1 MEEPSKKES
10 EKGALKMDSVAFRF
24 FSSRIYFVGL

>member
-10 EKGALKMDSVAFRF
+10 EKGGLMMEGMAFGF
-24 FSSRIYFVGL
+24 FSYRIYFVGL